1 MIEFIDSDDLWE
13 HEKLEKQMSLLLK
26 IPEAALVFTGS
37 AFIDAQGNRIAHILH
52 VPEKINRKKLLGQN
66 VISCSSV
73 LIRKELMKE
82 FPMPEE
88 DGIHED
94 FATWLAI
101 LNKIPYAY
109 GVNEPLLIYRRS
121 ATSKSGQKSKSAQ
134 MNWRTYIRAG
144 IPLGTRVIA
153 MMKYTVN
160 GLEKY
165 FMLWAKRK
173 K

>member
-1 MIEFIDSDDLWE
+1 MA
-13 HEKLEKQMSLLLK
+13 LLLK

-109 GVNEPLLIYRRS
+109 GVDEPLLIYRRS